1 MPPAR
6 KQACPQ
12 CHAHRG
18 GPRAGAIPY
27 TLQTLYPTHYKR
39 YTLHTTNSSQASS
52 SEAEAAA
59 DGAARL
65 TAGCHAARQFTDTA
79 SFTLRCG
86 VCALGLVGEKEAVE
100 HAKATGHQN
109 FTEY

>member
-1 MPPAR
+1 ML
-6 KQACPQ
+6 C
-12 CHAHRG
+12 CVLHAVYPN
-18 GPRAGAIPY
+18 PRAMSEPS
-27 TLQTLYPTHYKR
+27 PTYCTSR
-39 YTLHTTNSSQASS
+39 CLFYMQAGS
-52 SEAEAAA
+52 SEADAAA

-79 SFTLRCG
+79 KFTLRCG

-109 FTEY
+109 FAEY